1 MKSTH
6 PKKMKAAPART
17 APQQAGNKDDAPV
30 VVDWTDVNRE
40 LRRRYVAAEKR
51 LAAARKKGDRRAQHR
66 AKREL
71 EDIGR
76 EFVQT
81 NIGLVEKQVRRFKRN
96 TDDDEDNRSAGMQ
109 GLWEAFLRYDV
120 SRPTAFS
127 TFSHQ
132 HIAGGI
138 QREVRRNEFQHLSQN
153 EFNLRKQV
161 RLAQAQLAA
170 IFGRQPTAEELA
182 EKTKLPLAKVEKV
195 LAPSISS
202 LDEMVGEDGLKR
214 LDLLESPVMEIE
226 NDDDLEPYLDALS
239 DLELW
244 VLLQRGGFLG
254 PIGCS
259 LVETADGIGIGREVA
274 RRAESRARIRVASS
288 VLVDRLGILP
298 SPEEIAA
305 LLRVDVDHVKEY
317 ASVSW
322 EDMRSRWDRDSRKLV
337 EAASSE
343 EASALSHTLDL
354 VGREFIENSV
364 KIIHETGARYLD
376 ETGKPIGAISAAREA
391 WSAFTVWDYRT
402 ESFPAFL
409 RSTLTSRYRRGR
421 TSARIESAAAEDLWY
436 VVKNHTV
443 MSPTL
448 W

>member
-6 PKKMKAAPART
+6 PKKMTAVPART
-17 APQQAGNKDDAPV
+17 AHQQAGNEEDAPV
-30 VVDWTDVNRE
+30 VIDWTDVNRE
-40 LRRRYVAAEKR
+40 LRRRYGVAEKR
-51 LAAARKKGDRRAQHR
+51 LAAARKKGDRRAQRR

-96 TDDDEDNRSAGMQ
+96 TVDDQDNRSAGMQ

-120 SRPTAFS
+120 NRPAAFS

-182 EKTKLPLAKVEKV
+182 EKTQLPLEKVEKV
-195 LAPSISS
+195 LAPSVSS

-214 LDLLESPVMEIE
+214 LDLLESRVLDLE
-226 NDDDLEPYLDALS
+226 DDADLEPYLDALS

-254 PIGCS
+254 PIGFS
-259 LVETADGIGIGREVA
+259 LVETADSIGIGREVA

-288 VLVDRLGILP
+288 VLVDRLGVLP
-298 SPEEIAA
+298 SPAEIGA
-305 LLRVDVDHVKEY
+305 LLGVETEHVEEY
-317 ASVSW
+317 ASVTW
-322 EDMRSRWDRDSRKLV
+322 EDLRSRWDRDSDRLAK
-337 EAASSE
+337 ASSPE
-343 EASALSHTLDL
+343 DAAALSRTLD
-354 VGREFIENSV
+354 VIGREFIENSV

-376 ETGKPIGAISAAREA
+376 ETGTPIGAIRAAREA
-391 WSAFTVWDYRT
+391 WSAFTAWDYRT

-409 RSTLTSRYRRGR
+409 RTTLTGRYRRGR
-421 TSARIESAAAEDLWY
+421 TSALIESVEPEDLWC
-436 VVKNHTV
+436 VVKNHAV

>member
-6 PKKMKAAPART
+6 PRKQPAAPART
-17 APQQAGNKDDAPV
+17 APQPAATADDATV
-30 VVDWTDVNRE
+30 QVDWNDVNRD
-40 LRRRYVAAEKR
+40 LRRRYGVAEKR
-51 LAAARKKGDRRAQHR
+51 LAAARKKGDRRARRRHQ
-66 AKREL
+66 REL

-76 EFVQT
+76 EFVET

-96 TDDDEDNRSAGMQ
+96 TADDQDNRSAGLQ

-120 SRPTAFS
+120 DRPAAFS

-170 IFGRQPTAEELA
+170 LFGRQPTVEELV
-182 EKTKLPLAKVEKV
+182 EKTRLPLAKVEKV
-195 LAPSISS
+195 LAPSVSS
-202 LDEMVGEDGLKR
+202 LDETIGEDGLKR
-214 LDLLESPVMEIE
+214 LDLLESAIMDPE
-226 NDDDLEPYLDALS
+226 DDAELEPYLDPLS

-254 PIGCS
+254 PIGFS
-259 LVETADGIGIGREVA
+259 LVETADAVGVGREVA

-288 VLVDRLGILP
+288 VLTERLGVLP
-298 SPEEIAA
+298 SPEEVAA
-305 LLRVDVDHVKEY
+305 LLGVEPDHVEEY
-317 ASVSW
+317 ASVGW
-322 EDMRSRWDRDSRKLV
+322 EDLRSRWDRCSRRLA
-337 EAASSE
+337 AASTVE
-343 EASALSHTLDL
+343 EREELSRTLDL
-354 VGREFIENSV
+354 VGQEFVKSSM

-376 ETGKPIGAISAAREA
+376 DTGSPIGAIRAAREA
-391 WSAFTVWDYRT
+391 WSAFTAWDYRE

-409 RSTLTSRYRRGR
+409 RRVLLSRYRRGR
-421 TSARIESAAAEDLWY
+421 TSSLIERVDTEDVWY
-436 VVKNHTV
+436 VVKNHAET
-443 MSPTL
+443 SPTL

>member
-1 MKSTH
+1 
-6 PKKMKAAPART
+6 MKAALERAVPHQT
-17 APQQAGNKDDAPV
+17 GLGEDAPV
-30 VVDWTDVNRE
+30 VIDWTDVNRD
-40 LRRRYVAAEKR
+40 LRRRYGVAEKR
-51 LAAARKKGDRRAQHR
+51 LATARKKGDRRAQR
-66 AKREL
+66 RLKREL

-96 TDDDEDNRSAGMQ
+96 TTDDQDNRSAGMQ

-120 SRPTAFS
+120 DRPAAFS

-138 QREVRRNEFQHLSQN
+138 QREVRKNEFQHLSQN

-161 RLAQAQLAA
+161 RLAQAQLSAML
-170 IFGRQPTAEELA
+170 GRQPTPEELA
-182 EKTKLPLAKVEKV
+182 EKTKLPLTKVEKV
-195 LAPSISS
+195 LAPSVSS

-214 LDLLESPVMEIE
+214 LDLLESNIMDLE
-226 NDDDLEPYLDALS
+226 DDADLEPYLDALS

-254 PIGCS
+254 PIGFS
-259 LVETADGIGIGREVA
+259 LVETADSIGIGREVA
-274 RRAESRARIRVASS
+274 RRAETRARIRVASS

-298 SPEEIAA
+298 EPEEVAA
-305 LLRVDVDHVKEY
+305 LLKVDLEHVKEY
-317 ASVSW
+317 SSVSW
-322 EDMRSRWDRDSRKLV
+322 EDLRSRWDRDSRKLA
-337 EAASSE
+337 EATSPEAIE
-343 EASALSHTLDL
+343 ELNRTLDL
-354 VGREFIENSV
+354 VGQEFIENSV

-376 ETGKPIGAISAAREA
+376 ETGTPIGAIRAAREA
-391 WSAFTVWDYRT
+391 WSAFITWDYRT

-409 RSTLTSRYRRGR
+409 RSTLVARFRRGR
-421 TSARIESAAAEDLWY
+421 TSSLIESVEAEDLWY
-436 VVKNHTV
+436 VVKNHAV

>member
-1 MKSTH
+1 MKPTH
-6 PKKMKAAPART
+6 PKQMKAALKQAVNPT
-17 APQQAGNKDDAPV
+17 ATTEGDAPV
-30 VVDWTDVNRE
+30 VIDWTDVNRD
-40 LRRRYVAAEKR
+40 LRRRYGVAEKR
-51 LAAARKKGDRRAQHR
+51 LAAARKKGDRRAQR
-66 AKREL
+66 RYKREL
-71 EDIGR
+71 DDIGR

-96 TDDDEDNRSAGMQ
+96 VTDDQDNRSAGMQ

-120 SRPTAFS
+120 NRPAAFS

-170 IFGRQPTAEELA
+170 LLGRQATVEELS
-182 EKTKLPLAKVEKV
+182 EKTGLSLEKVEKV
-195 LAPSISS
+195 LTPSASS
-202 LDEMVGEDGLKR
+202 LDETVGEDGLKR
-214 LDLLESPVMEIE
+214 LDLLESDILDIE
-226 NDDDLEPYLDALS
+226 SDEDLEKYLDALS

-254 PIGCS
+254 PIGFS

-288 VLVDRLGILP
+288 VLTDRLGVLP
-298 SPEEIAA
+298 SPEEVAT
-305 LLRVDVDHVKEY
+305 LLGVDTDHVEEY
-317 ASVSW
+317 STVSW
-322 EDMRSRWDRDSRKLV
+322 EDLRARWDRASRKLS
-337 EAASSE
+337 AASSSE
-343 EASALSHTLDL
+343 EAESLAKTLDL
-354 VGREFIENSV
+354 IGREFIENSV

-376 ETGKPIGAISAAREA
+376 ENGFPIGAIRAAREA
-391 WSAFTVWDYRT
+391 FVAFTEWDYREET
-402 ESFPAFL
+402 FPVHL
-409 RSTLTSRYRRGR
+409 RSTLVARFRRAR
-421 TSARIESAAAEDLWY
+421 TSSLIESVDTEDLWY
-436 VVKNHTV
+436 VVKNHATLA
-443 MSPTL
+443 PTL

>member
-1 MKSTH
+1 
-6 PKKMKAAPART
+6 MKAVPART
-17 APQQAGNKDDAPV
+17 APQQQGHEDDAPV

-40 LRRRYVAAEKR
+40 LRRRYGVADKR
-51 LAAARKKGDRRAQHR
+51 LAAARKKGDRRAQRR

-71 EDIGR
+71 EEIGSK
-76 EFVQT
+76 FVQT
-81 NIGLVEKQVRRFKRN
+81 NMGLVEKQVRRFKRN
-96 TDDDEDNRSAGMQ
+96 TTDDQDNRSAGMQ

-120 SRPTAFS
+120 TRPAAFS

-170 IFGRQPTAEELA
+170 ILGRQPTTEELA

-195 LAPSISS
+195 LAPSTSS

-214 LDLLESPVMEIE
+214 LDLIESRVLDLE
-226 NDDDLEPYLDALS
+226 DDADLEPYLDALS

-259 LVETADGIGIGREVA
+259 LVETADSIGIGREVA

-298 SPEEIAA
+298 SSEDIAA
-305 LLRVDVDHVKEY
+305 LLSVNVEHVKEY
-317 ASVSW
+317 SSVTW
-322 EDMRSRWDRDSRKLV
+322 EDMRSRWDRDSRKLKK
-337 EAASSE
+337 ATSSE
-343 EASALSHTLDL
+343 EADALSRTLDL
-354 VGREFIENSV
+354 VGQEFMENSV

-376 ETGKPIGAISAAREA
+376 ETNTPIGAIRAARET
-391 WSAFTVWDYRT
+391 WSAFTIWDHRK

-409 RSTLTSRYRRGR
+409 RSTMMGRYRRGR
-421 TSARIESAAAEDLWY
+421 TSAFIENVTIEDLWY
-436 VVKNHTV
+436 VVKSHSV